1 MHFRVF
7 FLAPWALYAA
17 FLVVKDRAWRQWT
30 RRAVPALVVAV
41 GCATTSLYVFWLDL
55 PSLRSSGVNTRLR
68 LLHPQRQLHGLGN
81 ALLLGYRLDLRPVRA
96 FERFQGTHV
105 LPLKFPRPR
114 CLG

>member
-1 MHFRVF
+1 VHFRVF

-55 PSLRSSGVNTRLR
+55 PSLRSSGVN
-68 LLHPQRQLHGLGN
+68 N
-81 ALLLGYRLDLRPVRA
+81 LLLLSSPDPNVTMNHDLFVCDSMGHLMFA
-96 FERFQGTHV
+96 G
-105 LPLKFPRPR
+105 
-114 CLG
+114 